1 MLSAV
6 KRFITEERGASAV
19 EYALLIALIAMAI
32 IGGATLLGTTLDEK
46 YNDVAGQVEEAGAQ
60 PGGQ

>member
-46 YNDVAGQVEEAGAQ
+46 YNDVAGKVEEAGAQ
-60 PGGQ
+60 PEGQ